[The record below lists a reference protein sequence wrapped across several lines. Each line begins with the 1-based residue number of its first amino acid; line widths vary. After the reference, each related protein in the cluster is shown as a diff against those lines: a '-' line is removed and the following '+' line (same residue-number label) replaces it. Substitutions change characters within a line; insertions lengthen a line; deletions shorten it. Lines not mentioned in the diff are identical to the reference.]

1 MKPFSDGTEKIVGVG
16 DGIRVAVDEGNGVVV
31 GKGVAIGK
39 GVTVAT
45 GATKVGVGGIK
56 GETGG
61 RGVGKGDD
69 PLETIGKF
77 AVLPNGEATGVGGTG
92 SWEPTTGVAV
102 LVSPAETC
110 GKRTRSGVC
119 VPVG

>member
-16 DGIRVAVDEGNGVVV
+16 DGIWVAVGQGNDVAV
-31 GKGVAIGK
+31 GKGVA
-39 GVTVAT
+39 VAT
-45 GATKVGVGGIK
+45 GATKVGVGVIK
-56 GETGG
+56 GETVGG
-61 RGVGKGDD
+61 GVGNGDD
-69 PLETIGKF
+69 PLETMGKF
-77 AVLPNGEATGVGGTG
+77 AVLPNGEATGDGGTG
-92 SWEPTTGVAV
+92 SWEPTIGVAV